1 MKNLRPRIVVQQVIM
16 VSIAISFLTILPFS
30 VNSNTLYADNTD
42 QDLFTE
48 METETQKDTNANQSS
63 WVQQFGENLEG
74 SFRLRYSHFF
84 STPHKTNLNDYESDV
99 GEALFRFSTWSGKDN
114 FKVQLSG
121 WAEAGSQDDSYEGVV
136 HWPIDN
142 DNDRRYFELNELYAF
157 YTGDNFDFTI
167 GKKIFD
173 TGICTLFSPS
183 DIFSPADLHDP
194 LDPKQLGVWQIKT
207 DYYHNNHTFEFAVM
221 PIYTNTKSASKD
233 SRWWGDT
240 SHLLAIQSFVNN
252 LNKVVRDYII
262 TPDEPDISWEYM
274 GYFAKYKTTQKGWDL
289 FISASSSPSP
299 YSVLKIDWLELREE
313 KVRVNTVATG
323 FSTTWGDFEIHG
335 EVAYN
340 RSEKNR
346 DDDYINYVIGLN
358 YTLNDFAHYF
368 LMEEIL
374 FTIEY
379 AKEKIIDKQDFF
391 PYILSSRY
399 GRLGRD
405 DLFFRTQLKYDEDL
419 KFENMFHYQFEDS
432 SWMNRFQASYRF
444 REGWT
449 VTGAVEFFNK
459 NNNDINLGSQL
470 FYESFS
476 YGNWDKNDRF
486 ILSLKYEF

>member
-1 MKNLRPRIVVQQVIM
+1 MRNLKPSIVVQQIVIL
-16 VSIAISFLTILPFS
+16 SITISFLAMLPFS
-30 VNSNTLYADNTD
+30 FNLNTVYADDTD

-48 METETQKDTNANQSS
+48 METEKETGKEQSS
-63 WVQQFGENLEG
+63 WVKQFGENFKG

-84 STPHKTNLNDYESDV
+84 STPSKTNLHDYASDV
-99 GEALFRFSTWSGKDN
+99 GEALFKFSTWSGKDN

-142 DNDRRYFELNELYAF
+142 DNDRRYFELNELFVLYS
-157 YTGDNFDFTI
+157 GDSIDFTV
-167 GKKIFD
+167 GKKIFN
-173 TGICTLFSPS
+173 TGICTLFTPS

-207 DYYHNNHTFEFAVM
+207 DYYVNDHTFEFAVM
-221 PIYTNTKSASKD
+221 PIYTNTKAASGD

-240 SHLLAIQSFVNN
+240 SHSLTIQSFINN
-252 LNKVVRDYII
+252 INKVVRDYII
-262 TPDEPDISWEYM
+262 TPDEPDISWEYVS
-274 GYFAKYKTTQKGWDL
+274 YFTKYKTTKNGWD
-289 FISASSSPSP
+289 FFVSASSSPSP
-299 YSVLKIDWLELREE
+299 YSVLKIEWLALLE
-313 KVRVNTVATG
+313 KRVRVNTFAAG

-335 EVAYN
+335 EAAYN

-358 YTLNDFAHYF
+358 YTLTDLANYF

-374 FTIEY
+374 FTLEY
-379 AKEKIIDKQDFF
+379 AKEKITDEQDFF
-391 PYILSSRY
+391 PYVLSSKY

-405 DLFFRTQLKYDEDL
+405 DLFFRMQLKYDENL
-419 KFENMFHYQFEDS
+419 KFENMFHYQFENS

-444 REGWT
+444 KEGWT

-459 NNNDINLGSQL
+459 NESISLASQL
-470 FYESFS
+470 LYENFS